1 MWPASRRLQGVRWPE
16 IVGGGHSSVRAASV
30 VSMFRLPCGRR
41 ALAVALVGT
50 LLLCYGDTS
59 EAHHSFSG
67 SFGQEHAAD
76 SLSSCE
82 ANDGAAHDPL
92 GGGFLSA
99 LSLLIIILA
108 VAVLSA
114 LLIVWRVA
122 PTPEHSRPPPRPPV
136 VCWLDRSRRAARLQ
150 VFLI

>member
-1 MWPASRRLQGVRWPE
+1 MRAF
-16 IVGGGHSSVRAASV
+16 SVAGMS
-30 VSMFRLPCGRR
+30 RLPCGRR

-59 EAHHSFSG
+59 EAHHSFSE

-76 SLSSCE
+76 ALSSCE
-82 ANDGAAHDPL
+82 ANDGAAHVPV

-99 LSLLIIILA
+99 LSLLITILA
-108 VAVLSA
+108 VAGLSA
-114 LLIVWRVA
+114 LLIVWRAA

-136 VCWLDRSRRAARLQ
+136 VCWLDRRRRAARLQ